1 MQDWYD
7 GFVLLYSAILNPQ
20 YSSTLVLSMLPLRD
34 HEPSLLRPV
43 VTVSLIGLNIL
54 AFFLEITA
62 PNINAFI
69 ASWALV
75 PAHLSVNNP
84 QSIVPFVTS
93 QFLHG
98 GFAHIGFN
106 MWYLWIFGDNV
117 EGRLGHAKFLGFY
130 LLAGIVAAVA
140 ELPFLWGSDIPMLG
154 ASGAIAGVL
163 GMYLALFPH
172 HRVDALMP
180 TFLGFWT
187 RVTLPAGGVLF
198 FWFITQLFSG
208 TASLVNMAASG
219 GVAWWAHIGGFAFGW
234 IFGRMLHAHP
244 PAVEV
249 LPANWRGRR

>member
-1 MQDWYD
+1 
-7 GFVLLYSAILNPQ
+7 
-20 YSSTLVLSMLPLRD
+20 MLPLRD

-43 VTVSLIGLNIL
+43 VTVSLIGLNVVV
-54 AFFLEITA
+54 FFLEITA
-62 PNINAFI
+62 PNIDAFVNA
-69 ASWALV
+69 WALV
-75 PAHLSVNNP
+75 PSQISPSDP
-84 QSIVPFVTS
+84 QSIVPFITA

-98 GFAHIGFN
+98 GVAHIGFN

-117 EGRLGHAKFLGFY
+117 EGRLGHGKFLAFY
-130 LLAGIVAAVA
+130 LISGIVAAVA
-140 ELPFLWGSDIPMLG
+140 ELPFLWESSIPMLG

-163 GMYLALFPH
+163 GMYLACFPH

-208 TASLVNMAASG
+208 TASIAGSAASG

-234 IFGRMLHAHP
+234 IVGKSLKH

-249 LPANWRGRR
+249 MPRDWKSIRHS